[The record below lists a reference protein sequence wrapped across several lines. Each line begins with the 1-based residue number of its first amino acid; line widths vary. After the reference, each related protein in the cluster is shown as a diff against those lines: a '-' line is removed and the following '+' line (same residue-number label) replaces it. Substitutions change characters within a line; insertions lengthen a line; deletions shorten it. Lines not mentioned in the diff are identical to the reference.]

1 MKYCLLLSI
10 VVIGLC
16 IPVISCGM
24 LDSAFSGNEEVTL
37 ILPALPP
44 AAERA
49 GLPGPVWKVRWYTE
63 GTTRHERTI
72 EDKAFVLTLE
82 KGQFTPILA
91 ELDNPDPRYGPY
103 PVAGSIYPAL
113 AVSSLETAELPANW
127 SGGAAALAA
136 EQALL
141 SAYGG
146 SETAVII
153 LSRFNWSRL
162 VREINGMTYP
172 EYIDYTRLVPA
183 ILSGTFRVYDIKTR
197 PLFAYRI
204 VLQKHTPAPG
214 EEFLSL
220 WPGRSAFVWPGE
232 EGVSVE
238 LADGMN
244 RFYGT
249 TGCITVQTGGQIADN
264 TFFTPYSLQEDDSS
278 GTVKWYENVRH
289 GDCLHHVPDL
299 VQTAHNH
306 PRIR

>member
-1 MKYCLLLSI
+1 
-10 VVIGLC
+10 
-16 IPVISCGM
+16 
-24 LDSAFSGNEEVTL
+24 
-37 ILPALPP
+37 
-44 AAERA
+44 
-49 GLPGPVWKVRWYTE
+49 
-63 GTTRHERTI
+63 
-72 EDKAFVLTLE
+72 
-82 KGQFTPILA
+82 
-91 ELDNPDPRYGPY
+91 
-103 PVAGSIYPAL
+103 
-113 AVSSLETAELPANW
+113 
-127 SGGAAALAA
+127 
-136 EQALL
+136 
-141 SAYGG
+141 
-146 SETAVII
+146 
-153 LSRFNWSRL
+153 
-162 VREINGMTYP
+162 MTYP

-204 VLQKHTPAPG
+204 ILQKHTPAPG